1 MSADIRGSAARS
13 SSATDALSDT
23 SDLGTLARNGISSVI
38 IASEWHFKPAGVM
51 EVEKRFAEKRDRM
64 RADGY
69 IQWLDQDHHFKL
81 SSERHLIPLL
91 EELYQITK
99 AIIVQERGDREAD
112 SEDDEEEEE
121 EEEEE
126 DTRSEWSTEFQ
137 SDLIV
142 KVDEYE
148 PSQHTRSPNPAS
160 DDTFY
165 PDTIK
170 KYSYRDIWVYPGE
183 KLIDEFLKLPI
194 VLELQTLTNSKI
206 VKSPS
211 QSKVYIGSYKHGSVD
226 LVIHKINNIAKY
238 SSIYAPQYHIFYTE
252 EVESC
257 KFIIKAFPEIKKKY
271 LETTLFEQEYPAGY
285 LLTKFTVRACPW
297 STAKVTFIPIKIGKY
312 TPAVPSPGTQISATK
327 PWAGFV
333 WKSRGSPEDDPV
345 KYFPGGYKKEIERQE
360 KEDAKSKEDISS
372 TCVDIEGWVAN
383 ATTTTDASKGL
394 DILDWRGTI
403 DTSLNSL
410 ARLAMAS
417 EPDSNVT
424 NEKPNAER
432 WNPSIHQ
439 ETTAKLSM
447 HPTPAKYGGVP
458 SELER
463 NLSNGE
469 LSPDRVT
476 TKPSTM
482 QSCLLDSAIDAE
494 LANFDWNA
502 LRHNATE
509 NTLVDV
515 SSSPTRSPNLRIFD
529 TTHGSDALGDQQF
542 LALEPPALPSSLR
555 SLALPQLPSEELESL
570 MGMAPVSMID
580 STSNPSDEFLSSMA
594 FPELPGS
601 KPSLI
606 SPNNWP
612 ILPSPQSVGSS
623 KSKACRENQLPQ
635 PRRQQEDETTTRVF
649 HRTMGQKAS
658 IKKEVTKLAIVLM
671 LQESFLKNFEVLL
684 SGLMSPVRGFRGE
697 VKVHIDFGRILLGN
711 LPVKIVSKEE
721 QNKPYD
727 EDSITP
733 HLYPSLGGKL
743 REGDGPEVTFTN
755 ILTALEAD
763 TTFLLNLKNNEGV
776 RLWSEKCS
784 EWKVT
789 YEFTCLE
796 LRTDKL
802 FTIEID
808 AETFETHIVVLKRC
822 GGTYVHGTMRHWD
835 LQLHIEGIED
845 EEDIRSNWPGFD
857 DLATEMQQTLYIP
870 PGNHKP
876 NHALK
881 LPKHIMDQ
889 FIIYHLKIRKTR
901 SYISPDGNSK
911 LNITEV
917 DKSRGHELQVK
928 DQGILV
934 YVFQE
939 EKRDFNVETN
949 WQEVSITSVA
959 IDKLLEQN
967 MTLELGEEVQWTL
980 QDLAA
985 KKVSNALI
993 KPACAMLAQMDG
1005 VGFYN
1010 DVQDLGQVLKS

>member
-1 MSADIRGSAARS
+1 MSADIKGSAARS
-13 SSATDALSDT
+13 SAATDAMSDT
-23 SDLGTLARNGISSVI
+23 SDLGTLARSGISTVI

-69 IQWLDQDHHFKL
+69 IQWLDQDHYFKL

-91 EELYQITK
+91 EELNQITK
-99 AIIVQERGDREAD
+99 AIVVQEGGDREAD
-112 SEDDEEEEE
+112 SEDDDD
-121 EEEEE
+121 E
-126 DTRSEWSTEFQ
+126 DDTHSDWSTEFQ
-137 SDLIV
+137 SNFIV
-142 KVDEYE
+142 KVDQYE

-165 PDTIK
+165 PDAIK
-170 KYSYRDIWVYPGE
+170 KYTYRDIWIYHGE
-183 KLIDEFLKLPI
+183 ELIDEFLKLAI
-194 VLELQTLTNSKI
+194 VLELQTMTDSKI

-211 QSKVYIGSYKHGSVD
+211 QSKVYIGSDKHGSVD
-226 LVIHKINNIAKY
+226 LVINKLNNIAKY
-238 SSIYAPQYHIFYTE
+238 ISIYASQHHIFYTE

-257 KFIIKAFPEIKKKY
+257 KFILKAFPEIKKKY
-271 LETTLFEQEYPAGY
+271 LETTLLEQEHPAGY
-285 LLTKFTVRACPW
+285 LLTRFTVRACPW
-297 STAKVTFIPIKIGKY
+297 NTAKVAFIPIKIGKY
-312 TPAVPSPGTQISATK
+312 TPTVPSPGTQISATK

-333 WKSRGSPEDDPV
+333 WKSRGGSGDDPV
-345 KYFPGGYKKEIERQE
+345 KYFPGGYNKEIERRE
-360 KEDAKSKEDISS
+360 KEDEKSNNEVTSS

-394 DILDWRGTI
+394 DVLDWRSTI
-403 DTSLNSL
+403 DTGLNSL

-417 EPDSNVT
+417 ELDSNVAD
-424 NEKPNAER
+424 ERPNAES
-432 WNPSIHQ
+432 WNGRIHQ
-439 ETTAKLSM
+439 ETTANLSM
-447 HPTPAKYGGVP
+447 PLTPAKFRGIP
-458 SELER
+458 SDSEV
-463 NLSNGE
+463 NLSNGAF
-469 LSPDRVT
+469 SPDRVT
-476 TKPSTM
+476 TEPSTM
-482 QSCLLDSAIDAE
+482 HSCLLDSAIDAE
-494 LANFDWNA
+494 LANSDWNA

-509 NTLVDV
+509 NTLVDI

-529 TTHGSDALGDQQF
+529 KVQGFDALNAQQF
-542 LALEPPALPSSLR
+542 TALEPPALLFSLR
-555 SLALPQLPSEELESL
+555 SLELPQLPSEDLESL
-570 MGMAPVSMID
+570 IDMAPASISD
-580 STSNPSDEFLSSMA
+580 SPSTPSNNLSNSKA

-601 KPSLI
+601 RPPLM

-623 KSKACRENQLPQ
+623 GSNACRETQLTE
-635 PRRQQEDETTTRVF
+635 PRRQQDDEKSTRVF
-649 HRTMGQKAS
+649 HKTMGQKAS
-658 IKKEVTKLAIVLM
+658 IKKEVSNPPVVPIP
-671 LQESFLKNFEVLL
+671 QELFLKNFEVMLG
-684 SGLMSPVRGFRGE
+684 GLMSPARGFRGE

-711 LPVKIVSKEE
+711 LPVKIVSKED

-727 EDSITP
+727 EEFIIS
-733 HLYPSLGGKL
+733 HLYPMPGGKI

-755 ILTALEAD
+755 ILTSLGAD
-763 TTFLLNLKNNEGV
+763 TTFLSNLKNSEGV

-802 FTIEID
+802 FTLEID
-808 AETFETHIVVLKRC
+808 AETFEAHIVVLKRY

-835 LQLHIEGIED
+835 LQLNVEGVED
-845 EEDIRSNWPGFD
+845 EEDIRSNWPGYD
-857 DLATEMQQTLYIP
+857 DLATEIQRTLYIP
-870 PGNHKP
+870 PGNDKP

-901 SYISPDGNSK
+901 SYVSPDGNST

-928 DQGILV
+928 DQEILV

-939 EKRDFNVETN
+939 EKKDLNVETN
-949 WQEVSITSVA
+949 WQEVSITSMA
-959 IDKLLEQN
+959 MNHLLKQN

-985 KKVSNALI
+985 KKVSNTLIEPALT
-993 KPACAMLAQMDG
+993 MLAQMDG

-1010 DVQDLGQVLKS
+1010 DGQALGQVLKS

>member
-1 MSADIRGSAARS
+1 MSADIKGSATRS
-13 SSATDALSDT
+13 SSATDALFDT
-23 SDLGTLARNGISSVI
+23 SDLGTLARSGISTVI

-91 EELYQITK
+91 EEMNKITK
-99 AIIVQERGDREAD
+99 AIVVQEGGDREAD
-112 SEDDEEEEE
+112 SEDEGEEA
-121 EEEEE
+121 
-126 DTRSEWSTEFQ
+126 DTNSDWSTEFQ

-170 KYSYRDIWVYPGE
+170 KYSHRDIWIYPGE
-183 KLIDEFLKLPI
+183 ELIDEFLKLAI
-194 VLELQTLTNSKI
+194 VLELQTITDSKI

-211 QSKVYIGSYKHGSVD
+211 QSKVYIGSDKHGSVD
-226 LVIHKINNIAKY
+226 LVINKLNNIAKY
-238 SSIYAPQYHIFYTE
+238 SSIYALQYHIFYTE

-257 KFIIKAFPEIKKKY
+257 KFIIKAFSEIKKKY
-271 LETTLFEQEYPAGY
+271 LETTLFEQEHSAGY

-333 WKSRGSPEDDPV
+333 WKSRGSPENDPV
-345 KYFPGGYKKEIERQE
+345 KYFPGGYKKEIERRE
-360 KEDAKSKEDISS
+360 KEDVKSSNEDISS

-417 EPDSNVT
+417 ESDSNVT
-424 NEKPNAER
+424 YEKPNTES
-432 WNPSIHQ
+432 WNHTIHQ
-439 ETTAKLSM
+439 ETTANLSIP
-447 HPTPAKYGGVP
+447 PTPAKYRDIP

-463 NLSNGE
+463 NTSNGE

-476 TKPSTM
+476 TEPSTM

-509 NTLVDV
+509 NMLVDI

-529 TTHGSDALGDQQF
+529 TTHGSAALGAQEF
-542 LALEPPALPSSLR
+542 TALEPPALSSSLR
-555 SLALPQLPSEELESL
+555 SLALAQLPSEELESL
-570 MGMAPVSMID
+570 MDMAPASMID
-580 STSNPSDEFLSSMA
+580 STSNPSNEFLNSMA

-601 KPSLI
+601 KPTLT
-606 SPNNWP
+606 SPDNWP

-623 KSKACRENQLPQ
+623 EPKACRGNQLTQ
-635 PRRQQEDETTTRVF
+635 PRRQQEDEPRTRVF
-649 HRTMGQKAS
+649 HKTMGQKAS
-658 IKKEVTKLAIVLM
+658 IKNEVSKPAIVPRP
-671 LQESFLKNFEVLL
+671 QESFLKNFEVIFG
-684 SGLMSPVRGFRGE
+684 GLMSPVRGFRGE
-697 VKVHIDFGRILLGN
+697 VEVHIDFGRILLGN

-727 EDSITP
+727 EDFIIP
-733 HLYPSLGGKL
+733 HLYPPLGGKL

-755 ILTALEAD
+755 ILTTLEAD

-808 AETFETHIVVLKRC
+808 GETFETHIVVLKKC

-835 LQLHIEGIED
+835 LQLNIEGIED

-857 DLATEMQQTLYIP
+857 DLATEMQRTLYIP
-870 PGNHKP
+870 PGNDKP

-881 LPKHIMDQ
+881 LPKHIMDH

-901 SYISPDGNSK
+901 SYISSDGNSK

-939 EKRDFNVETN
+939 EKRDLNVETN

-959 IDKLLEQN
+959 MDKLLEQN
-967 MTLELGEEVQWTL
+967 MTLELGEEVQWTV

-985 KKVSNALI
+985 KKVSNTLI
-993 KPACAMLAQMDG
+993 KPTCTMLAQMDG

-1010 DVQDLGQVLKS
+1010 DGQDLGQVFNS

>member
-1 MSADIRGSAARS
+1 MSADIKRSAARS
-13 SSATDALSDT
+13 SSATDALSDS
-23 SDLGTLARNGISSVI
+23 SDLGTLARSGISTVI

-69 IQWLDQDHHFKL
+69 IQWLNQDHHFKL

-91 EELYQITK
+91 EEMNQITK
-99 AIIVQERGDREAD
+99 AIVAQEGGDREAD
-112 SEDDEEEEE
+112 SEDEDEDV
-121 EEEEE
+121 
-126 DTRSEWSTEFQ
+126 DTSSNWSTEFQ

-170 KYSYRDIWVYPGE
+170 KYSYRDIWIYPGE
-183 KLIDEFLKLPI
+183 ELIDEFLKLSI
-194 VLELQTLTNSKI
+194 VLELQTITDSKI
-206 VKSPS
+206 VKSSS
-211 QSKVYIGSYKHGSVD
+211 QSKVYIGSDKHGSVD
-226 LVIHKINNIAKY
+226 LVIKKLNNIAKY
-238 SSIYAPQYHIFYTE
+238 IDICFAVSYFLYRRGRIVQVYHQSVFRDQE
-252 EVESC
+252 
-257 KFIIKAFPEIKKKY
+257 KY
-271 LETTLFEQEYPAGY
+271 LETTLFEQEHPAGY
-285 LLTKFTVRACPW
+285 LLTKFTVRACSW

-312 TPAVPSPGTQISATK
+312 TPAVPSPGTKISATK

-333 WKSRGSPEDDPV
+333 WKSRGSPENDPV
-345 KYFPGGYKKEIERQE
+345 KFFPGGYKKEIERRE
-360 KEDAKSKEDISS
+360 KEDVKSSNEDISS

-417 EPDSNVT
+417 ESDSNVAY
-424 NEKPNAER
+424 EKPNIES
-432 WNPSIHQ
+432 WNHKIHQ
-439 ETTAKLSM
+439 ETTANLSM
-447 HPTPAKYGGVP
+447 PPNPAKYRGIP
-458 SELER
+458 SGLER
-463 NLSNGE
+463 NLSNRE

-476 TKPSTM
+476 TKSSTM
-482 QSCLLDSAIDAE
+482 QSCLLDSEIDAE
-494 LANFDWNA
+494 LANSDWNA

-509 NTLVDV
+509 NTLVDI

-529 TTHGSDALGDQQF
+529 PTDGFDALGAQRF
-542 LALEPPALPSSLR
+542 TALEPPALSSSLR
-555 SLALPQLPSEELESL
+555 SLGFPQLPSEELESL
-570 MGMAPVSMID
+570 MDMAPTSMID
-580 STSNPSDEFLSSMA
+580 TKSNPSNKFLNSMA
-594 FPELPGS
+594 FPELPES
-601 KPSLI
+601 KPILT

-612 ILPSPQSVGSS
+612 ILSSPQRVGSS
-623 KSKACRENQLPQ
+623 ESKACHENQLLQ
-635 PRRQQEDETTTRVF
+635 PRRQKEDETRNRVF
-649 HRTMGQKAS
+649 HKTMGQKAS
-658 IKKEVTKLAIVLM
+658 IKKEVTKPAIVPM
-671 LQESFLKNFEVLL
+671 PQESFLKNFEVIFSSLV
-684 SGLMSPVRGFRGE
+684 SPVRGLRGE
-697 VKVHIDFGRILLGN
+697 VKVNIDFGRILLGN

-727 EDSITP
+727 EDFIVP
-733 HLYPSLGGKL
+733 HLYPPLVGKL

-755 ILTALEAD
+755 ILTSLEAD
-763 TTFLLNLKNNEGV
+763 TTFLSNLKNNEGV

-808 AETFETHIVVLKRC
+808 AETFETHIVVLKRY

-835 LQLHIEGIED
+835 LQLNVEGIED
-845 EEDIRSNWPGFD
+845 EEDVRSNWPGFD
-857 DLATEMQQTLYIP
+857 GLATEMQRTLYIP
-870 PGNHKP
+870 PGNEKP

-881 LPKHIMDQ
+881 LPKHIMDH

-939 EKRDFNVETN
+939 EKRDLNVETN

-959 IDKLLEQN
+959 MDKLLEQN
-967 MTLELGEEVQWTL
+967 MTLELGEEVSWTV

-985 KKVSNALI
+985 RKVSNTLI
-993 KPACAMLAQMDG
+993 KPACTMLAQMDG

-1010 DVQDLGQVLKS
+1010 DGQDLGQVFKS

>member
-1 MSADIRGSAARS
+1 MSADISGGAARS
-13 SSATDALSDT
+13 SSATDGLSDT
-23 SDLGTLARNGISSVI
+23 SDLGTLGRSGISAVI

-69 IQWLDQDHHFKL
+69 IQWFDQDHCFKL

-91 EELYQITK
+91 EEMNQITK
-99 AIIVQERGDREAD
+99 AIILQEARDGEAD
-112 SEDDEEEEE
+112 SEDEDD
-121 EEEEE
+121 EE
-126 DTRSEWSTEFQ
+126 DTYSNWSTEFH

-142 KVDEYE
+142 RVDEYE
-148 PSQHTRSPNPAS
+148 PSQHTRAPNPAS

-170 KYSYRDIWVYPGE
+170 KYSYRDIWIYHGE
-183 KLIDEFLKLPI
+183 ELIDEFLKLAI
-194 VLELQTLTNSKI
+194 VLELQTITDSKI

-211 QSKVYIGSYKHGSVD
+211 QSKVYIGSEKHGSVD
-226 LVIHKINNIAKY
+226 SVINKLNNIANY
-238 SSIYAPQYHIFYTE
+238 SLMCASQYHIFYTE

-257 KFIIKAFPEIKKKY
+257 KFIIKPFSEIKKKY

-297 STAKVTFIPIKIGKY
+297 STAKVAFIPIKIGKY
-312 TPAVPSPGTQISATK
+312 TPAVPSPGTQLSATK

-333 WKSRGSPEDDPV
+333 WIPRGSPEDDPV
-345 KYFPGGYKKEIERQE
+345 KYFPGGYRKEIERQE
-360 KEDAKSKEDISS
+360 EEDEKPRDENISS
-372 TCVDIEGWVAN
+372 ACVDIEGWVAN
-383 ATTTTDASKGL
+383 ATTTTDARKGL
-394 DILDWRGTI
+394 DIVDWRVTI
-403 DTSLNSL
+403 DPSMNSL

-417 EPDSNVT
+417 ESDSNAA
-424 NEKPNAER
+424 NDKANAESWSHTVYQNSR
-432 WNPSIHQ
+432 GN
-439 ETTAKLSM
+439 LSM
-447 HPTPAKYGGVP
+447 PPTPAKYRGVS

-469 LSPDRVT
+469 LSLDRVAT
-476 TKPSTM
+476 EPSTT
-482 QSCLLDSAIDAE
+482 QSCLLDSALDAE
-494 LANFDWNA
+494 LANYDWNA
-502 LRHNATE
+502 LRHNTTE

-529 TTHGSDALGDQQF
+529 TTDGSDASRAQQF
-542 LALEPPALPSSLR
+542 TALEPPAPSFSLR
-555 SLALPQLPSEELESL
+555 SLALPRLPSEELESL
-570 MGMAPVSMID
+570 IDLAPASMID
-580 STSNPSDEFLSSMA
+580 STSNRRDDFLNSMA
-594 FPELPGS
+594 SLELPGS
-601 KPSLI
+601 KPTLM
-606 SPNNWP
+606 SPDNWP
-612 ILPSPQSVGSS
+612 VLPSTQSLGSS
-623 KSKACRENQLPQ
+623 QSKVCSENQSAQ
-635 PRRQQEDETTTRVF
+635 PCRKREDEASTRVF
-649 HRTMGQKAS
+649 RKTMGQKAS
-658 IKKEVTKLAIVLM
+658 IKKEVTKPAIVPM
-671 LQESFLKNFEVLL
+671 PQESFLKNFE
-684 SGLMSPVRGFRGE
+684 LMLTSLILPVRGFQGE
-697 VKVHIDFGRILLGN
+697 VKVHIEFGRILLGN

-727 EDSITP
+727 EDSIIP
-733 HLYPSLGGKL
+733 HLYPPPGGRL

-755 ILTALEAD
+755 ILTELEAD
-763 TTFLLNLKNNEGV
+763 TTFLSNLKNNEGV
-776 RLWSEKCS
+776 RLWSEKYF

-802 FTIEID
+802 FTVEID
-808 AETFETHIVVLKRC
+808 AETFETHIVVLKKY

-835 LQLHIEGIED
+835 LQLSVEGIED
-845 EEDIRSNWPGFD
+845 EEDIRNNWPGYD
-857 DLATEMQQTLYIP
+857 ELASGIQRTLYIP
-870 PGNHKP
+870 PGNEKP

-881 LPKHIMDQ
+881 LPNDIMNQ

-901 SYISPDGNSK
+901 SYVSLDGNSK

-928 DQGILV
+928 DQGISV

-939 EKRDFNVETN
+939 EKKEINVETN

-959 IDKLLEQN
+959 MDKLLEQN
-967 MTLELGEEVQWTL
+967 MALELGEEVQWTV

-993 KPACAMLAQMDG
+993 KPACTMLAQMDG

-1010 DVQDLGQVLKS
+1010 DGQDLGQVLKS